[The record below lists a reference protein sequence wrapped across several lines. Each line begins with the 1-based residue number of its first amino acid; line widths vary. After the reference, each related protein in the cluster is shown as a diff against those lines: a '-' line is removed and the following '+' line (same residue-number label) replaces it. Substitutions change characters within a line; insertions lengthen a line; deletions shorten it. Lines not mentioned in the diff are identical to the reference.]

1 MNICIAEIKMLS
13 PFLSNRSLASS
24 GKNIK
29 DPFLLA
35 LAQRE
40 EANRSGKMT
49 VRYFWKGKL
58 YFLVNSKF
66 IFRKCSR
73 QSQSIFSRSNFF
85 ISIYLKKKSSPF

>member
-49 VRYFWKGKL
+49 VRYF
-58 YFLVNSKF
+58 
-66 IFRKCSR
+66 
-73 QSQSIFSRSNFF
+73 
-85 ISIYLKKKSSPF
+85 

>member
-1 MNICIAEIKMLS
+1 MSAL
-13 PFLSNRSLASS
+13 LSNRSLASS

-49 VRYFWKGKL
+49 V
-58 YFLVNSKF
+58 SE
-66 IFRKCSR
+66 IF
-73 QSQSIFSRSNFF
+73 
-85 ISIYLKKKSSPF
+85 LKKKIVIFCK